1 MKLGSQCKE
10 KDIKSGGLKDQYSP
24 ATMLAAGKF
33 KNYIKTI
40 KKSENGK
47 IEVRFSY
54 WKTIL
59 TVFLRVKKR
68 TNLEREKLNLKKLP
82 NVLRYPSLKY
92 QRLL

>member
-10 KDIKSGGLKDQYSP
+10 KDIKSGSMKDQYSP

-47 IEVRFSY
+47 IKVRFSLLQ
-54 WKTIL
+54 IL
-59 TVFLRVKKR
+59 INCINGVFLSKK
-68 TNLEREKLNLKKLP
+68 KKE
-82 NVLRYPSLKY
+82 
-92 QRLL
+92 QA